1 MLLSTYAQP
10 PSGVSLHH
18 HDLRPLNID
27 MSGNNSPIN
36 AQLFPDARDVTKD
49 ALQTFVEL
57 PECTYMKG
65 LGSSQQAEV
74 MACDCKPGPTA
85 CDEDSGCINRLTSI
99 ECVRCCKGC
108 QNKRFQGKK
117 YASVDV
123 ISTEKKGF
131 GLRATKDIAAGE
143 FVYEYVGEVIDEP
156 TFKERTAI
164 YTTQG
169 VKHFYFMML
178 QKGEFIDATA
188 KGGLGRFCNHSC
200 APNGH
205 VEKWV
210 VGKRLRMGI
219 FASRHIQRGEEVT
232 FDYNVDRYGAEAQA
246 CYCGEKNCVGFLGG
260 KTQTESASKVS
271 GTLTAALGL
280 TSRDINAILRGKKS
294 AEDLR
299 PRDLTVQDVS
309 KVMASLMMNQEAW
322 QVNLMLQRIALCTDT
337 SVQAA
342 VMKMH
347 GYQIFAQILTATWG
361 DNPLGLDDSDRV
373 NVTLMLLRVLQ
384 KWPRITKN
392 KISSSQIENVVKSL
406 TSNDNSDIATIAQEL
421 LSEWANLKMAFR
433 IPRRKID
440 PDGDEHSVSRG
451 TSEEVTKE
459 SSKSEEPNDVEVVK
473 VNKKADN
480 NGNGVTDSP
489 STRSESPFTFIPTPY
504 SNKTAPKGPKKAV
517 KQPASPMVPPRSLPK
532 GWQFANDPQGKVY
545 YYNLELNIQQWDF
558 PKASRASSPSTPK
571 GPKGP
576 KGPRG
581 NRRDER
587 RDNSETRE
595 PLSLQSQRES
605 DLQRIIEQARLQ
617 EVKNNSEPAPSASAK
632 PVNAQAHR
640 LTKLL
645 AKVVPNQVSKYDVD
659 RERAKKCSK
668 DIVQILVDKELKRP
682 EPMTEISDEKA
693 KKIKEF
699 VKGYM
704 GKVVKRLEEK
714 EGGAKDFG
722 RGRQGNRRDSERQSD
737 RRGRQGQSDRDHSDN
752 HGRKRKGEENQPY
765 EAGPMYD
772 DESAET
778 STETVKK
785 PKVDMEIDLE

>member
-1 MLLSTYAQP
+1 
-10 PSGVSLHH
+10 
-18 HDLRPLNID
+18 

-36 AQLFPDARDVTKD
+36 AQRFPDAPDVTKD
-49 ALQTFVEL
+49 ALATFVEL

-74 MACDCKPGPTA
+74 MACDCKPGPSA

-99 ECVRCCKGC
+99 ECVRCSKSCH
-108 QNKRFQGKK
+108 NKRFQGKK

-123 ISTEKKGF
+123 IDADKKGF
-131 GLRATKDIAAGE
+131 GLRATEDIAAGE

-156 TFKERTAI
+156 TFKERTTV
-164 YTTQG
+164 YMTQG

-210 VGKRLRMGI
+210 VGKHLRMGI
-219 FASRHIQRGEEVT
+219 FASRHIQKGEEVT

-260 KTQTESASKVS
+260 KTQTESAGKVS

-280 TSRDINAILRGKKS
+280 TSRDINAVIRGKKS
-294 AEDLR
+294 PEDVQ
-299 PRDLTVQDVS
+299 PRDLSVEDVS
-309 KVMASLMMNQEAW
+309 KVMASLMMCQEAW
-322 QVNLMLQRIALCTDT
+322 QVNLMLQRIALSTDS
-337 SVQAA
+337 SVQGA

-361 DNPLGLDDSDRV
+361 DNPLGLDERDRI

-406 TSNDNSDIATIAQEL
+406 TSNDNADIATIAQEL

-440 PDGDEHSVSRG
+440 PDGDESRG
-451 TSEEVTKE
+451 TSEEVKSE
-459 SSKSEEPNDVEVVK
+459 PKKSEEPTKDDDIEVVR
-473 VNKKADN
+473 VNKVDN
-480 NGNGVTDSP
+480 GGHGSHGNGHATGGASGAA
-489 STRSESPFTFIPTPY
+489 RSESPFTFIPTPY
-504 SNKTAPKGPKKAV
+504 SNSTAPKGPKKTSN
-517 KQPASPMVPPRSLPK
+517 KPPASPMVPPRSLPK

-545 YYNLELNIQQWDF
+545 YYNLELDVQQWDF
-558 PKASRASSPSTPK
+558 PKGSRASSPKAPKHPK
-571 GPKGP
+571 GS
-576 KGPRG
+576 RG

-587 RDNSETRE
+587 RDHSEPRE

-617 EVKNNSEPAPSASAK
+617 EVAAKSSTKAATSAAPPAK
-632 PVNAQAHR
+632 PANAQAHR

-668 DIVQILVDKELKRP
+668 DIVQILVDKELKRSD
-682 EPMTEISDEKA
+682 PMVEISDDKA

-704 GKVVKRLEEK
+704 AKVVKRLEER
-714 EGGAKDFG
+714 GGDREE
-722 RGRQGNRRDSERQSD
+722 RGGQQER
-737 RRGRQGQSDRDHSDN
+737 
-752 HGRKRKGEENQPY
+752 GRKRKGEDRTGDRTGDRKDDRTGDRKDSDQPY

-772 DESAET
+772 DETVTES
-778 STETVKK
+778 STEPVKK

>member
-1 MLLSTYAQP
+1 
-10 PSGVSLHH
+10 
-18 HDLRPLNID
+18 

-36 AQLFPDARDVTKD
+36 VQLFPDAPDVTSD
-49 ALQTFVEL
+49 ALKTFVEL

-74 MACDCKPGPTA
+74 MACDCKPGPSA

-156 TFKERTAI
+156 TFKDRTAV
-164 YTTQG
+164 YMTQG

-219 FASRHIQRGEEVT
+219 FASRHIQKGEEVT

-260 KTQTESASKVS
+260 KTQTESAGKVS

-280 TSRDINAILRGKKS
+280 TSRDINAIIRGKKS
-294 AEDLR
+294 PEDVQ
-299 PRDLTVQDVS
+299 PRDLTVEDVS

-322 QVNLMLQRIALCTDT
+322 QVLLMLQRIALATDT

-361 DNPLGLDDSDRV
+361 DNPIGLDQRDRI

-392 KISSSQIENVVKSL
+392 KISSSQIENVVKNLS
-406 TSNDNSDIATIAQEL
+406 SNDNVDIATIAQEL

-440 PDGDEHSVSRG
+440 PEGDDRSVSRG
-451 TSEEVTKE
+451 TSEEVHNKE
-459 SSKSEEPNDVEVVK
+459 PSEEVEVIRVSKK
-473 VNKKADN
+473 VPDN
-480 NGNGVTDSP
+480 TSNGAATTAAVAAVSTDSP

-504 SNKTAPKGPKKAV
+504 SNKTAPKGPKKAS
-517 KQPASPMVPPRSLPK
+517 KQQPASPNVPPRRLPQ
-532 GWQFANDPQGKVY
+532 GWQFANDTQGKVY
-545 YYNLELNIQQWDF
+545 YYNLELDIQQWEF
-558 PKASRASSPSTPK
+558 PKASRADSPSTPK
-571 GPKGP
+571 APKHPKGA
-576 KGPRG
+576 RG

-587 RDNSETRE
+587 RDNSEPRE
-595 PLSLQSQRES
+595 SMSLQSQRES
-605 DLQRIIEQARLQ
+605 DLQRIIEQARQQ
-617 EVKNNSEPAPSASAK
+617 EVNQASSGSKPATPVK
-632 PVNAQAHR
+632 PVNTQAHR

-682 EPMTEISDEKA
+682 EPMTEISDDKA
-693 KKIKEF
+693 KKVKEF

-704 GKVVKRLEEK
+704 SKVVRRLEEK
-714 EGGAKDFG
+714 EGKAGSSSSSR
-722 RGRQGNRRDSERQSD
+722 RGRKRQSD
-737 RRGRQGQSDRDHSDN
+737 AGDHSGN
-752 HGRKRKGEENQPY
+752 PARKRRGEENQ
-765 EAGPMYD
+765 EFGDGPMYD
-772 DESAET
+772 DENAET
-778 STETVKK
+778 STTTTTTTTETAKK
-785 PKVDMEIDLE
+785 PRVDMEIDLE

>member
-1 MLLSTYAQP
+1 
-10 PSGVSLHH
+10 
-18 HDLRPLNID
+18 

-36 AQLFPDARDVTKD
+36 AQLFPDAPDVTKD
-49 ALQTFVEL
+49 ALATFVEL

-74 MACDCKPGPTA
+74 MACDCKPGPSA

-99 ECVRCCKGC
+99 ECVRCSKSCH
-108 QNKRFQGKK
+108 NKRFQGKK

-123 ISTEKKGF
+123 IDADKKGF
-131 GLRATKDIAAGE
+131 GLRATEDIAAGE

-156 TFKERTAI
+156 TFKDRTAL
-164 YTTQG
+164 YMTQG

-219 FASRHIQRGEEVT
+219 FASRHIQKGEEVT

-260 KTQTESASKVS
+260 KTQTESAGKVS

-280 TSRDINAILRGKKS
+280 TARDINAVIRGKKS
-294 AEDLR
+294 PEDVQ
-299 PRDLTVQDVS
+299 PRDLSVDDVS

-322 QVNLMLQRIALCTDT
+322 QVNIMLQRIALSTDS
-337 SVQAA
+337 SVQGA

-361 DNPLGLDDSDRV
+361 DNPLGLDDRDRI

-406 TSNDNSDIATIAQEL
+406 TSNDNADIATIAQEL

-440 PDGDEHSVSRG
+440 PDGDSESRG
-451 TSEEVTKE
+451 TSEEVKSE
-459 SSKSEEPNDVEVVK
+459 PKKSEEPSKDDVIEVLR
-473 VNKKADN
+473 VNKMD
-480 NGNGVTDSP
+480 NGNGHGTTVTAGSA
-489 STRSESPFTFIPTPY
+489 TRSESPFTFIPTPY
-504 SNKTAPKGPKKAV
+504 SNSTAPKGPKKTSN
-517 KQPASPMVPPRSLPK
+517 KGPASPMVPPRNLPK
-532 GWQFANDPQGKVY
+532 GWHFANDPQGKVY
-545 YYNLELNIQQWDF
+545 YYNLELDVQQWDF
-558 PKASRASSPSTPK
+558 PKGSRASSPKAPKHPK
-571 GPKGP
+571 GS
-576 KGPRG
+576 RG
-581 NRRDER
+581 NNSNRRDER
-587 RDNSETRE
+587 RDHSEPRE
-595 PLSLQSQRES
+595 PLSLQSQREN

-617 EVKNNSEPAPSASAK
+617 EVAAKNSSGSAK
-632 PVNAQAHR
+632 TMASSATSNKPANAHAHR

-668 DIVQILVDKELKRP
+668 DIVQILVDKELKRGD
-682 EPMTEISDEKA
+682 PMVEISDDKA

-714 EGGAKDFG
+714 GGGRVERDRG
-722 RGRQGNRRDSERQSD
+722 DRGDRDDRGRQGSHER
-737 RRGRQGQSDRDHSDN
+737 
-752 HGRKRKGEENQPY
+752 GRKRKGEDRTGEKDGRTSDRTSDRKNDRKNENQPY

-772 DESAET
+772 DETITESS

>member
-1 MLLSTYAQP
+1 
-10 PSGVSLHH
+10 
-18 HDLRPLNID
+18 

-36 AQLFPDARDVTKD
+36 AQLFPDNPDVTAD
-49 ALQTFVEL
+49 ALQTFVQL

-74 MACDCKPGPTA
+74 MACDCKPGPSA

-123 ISTEKKGF
+123 INTEKKGF

-156 TFKERTAI
+156 TFKERTAV
-164 YTTQG
+164 YMTQG

-210 VGKRLRMGI
+210 VGKHLRMGI
-219 FASRHIQRGEEVT
+219 FASRHILKGEEVT

-260 KTQTESASKVS
+260 KTQTESAGKVS

-280 TSRDINAILRGKKS
+280 TARDINSIVRGKKS
-294 AEDLR
+294 PEDAQ
-299 PRDLTVQDVS
+299 PHDLTVEDVS

-322 QVNLMLQRIALCTDT
+322 QVNIMLQRIALATDT
-337 SVQAA
+337 SVQGA

-361 DNPLGLDDSDRV
+361 DNPVGLDERDQI

-392 KISSSQIENVVKSL
+392 KISSSQIEHVVKSL
-406 TSNDNSDIATIAQEL
+406 TENANKDIATISQEL

-433 IPRRKID
+433 IPRRKV
-440 PDGDEHSVSRG
+440 DEDTSREASRG
-451 TSEEVTKE
+451 TSEEVKEVKETKP
-459 SSKSEEPNDVEVVK
+459 SEEPEIEVIHVA
-473 VNKKADN
+473 KKKLDS
-480 NGNGVTDSP
+480 NGATESP

-504 SNKTAPKGPKKAV
+504 TNNTAPKGPKKA
-517 KQPASPMVPPRSLPK
+517 KQPASPAVPPRNLPP
-532 GWQFANDPQGKVY
+532 GWKYANDPNGKIY
-545 YYNLELNIQQWDF
+545 YYNLDKDIQQWDF
-558 PKASRASSPSTPK
+558 PKVPKAMNPATPK
-571 GPKGP
+571 APKQ
-576 KGPRG
+576 PRG
-581 NRRDER
+581 RRDER
-587 RDNSETRE
+587 REHSEPRE
-595 PLSLQSQRES
+595 PLSVQSQRES
-605 DLQRIIEQARLQ
+605 DLQRIIEQAKQ
-617 EVKNNSEPAPSASAK
+617 TTQDAKKKSDKPAVKPA
-632 PVNAQAHR
+632 NAQAHR
-640 LTKLL
+640 LTKML

-659 RERAKKCSK
+659 RERAKKCSR

-682 EPMTEISDEKA
+682 EPMTEISDDKA

-704 GKVVKRLEEK
+704 SKVVKRLEEK
-714 EGGAKDFG
+714 EKG
-722 RGRQGNRRDSERQSD
+722 QGKERRPRESRK
-737 RRGRQGQSDRDHSDN
+737 RRGD
-752 HGRKRKGEENQPY
+752 EEDY
-765 EAGPMYD
+765 ESGPTYGD
-772 DESAET
+772 DAEA
-778 STETVKK
+778 EVKK